1 MSYIKKFDQFL
12 KETAA
17 VAQFSSST
25 KVQPKVL
32 TKPSIKPPKEPD
44 TKIVDPKKTP
54 AKAVT
59 ESDVVARFVKEVESK
74 KGSIEKYIYGI

>member
-12 KETAA
+12 KESAA
-17 VAQFSSST
+17 VAQSLT
-25 KVQPKVL
+25 KVQPKVP

-54 AKAVT
+54 AKAVS